1 MRFFRFW
8 RDIPI
13 FRKMMIILGTLMG
26 LMWIIVIFNVIQL
39 STLANKSTGIMQQYN
54 EITGFINAITREDS
68 CLEAYVRPSHT
79 LEDENAYLDSVR
91 ATDASLAALQP
102 SLKSDRR
109 QEYMLKRAITNAM
122 VHYRQDQAA
131 LVESQDYY
139 ERIRLYVLL
148 QRQNVYLNRYG
159 LELLQF
165 RMREGERSWESITVS
180 NRGNTR
186 VIMGLMVAATCVTVF
201 CLYLLIQTM
210 LRPLQAL
217 GAAAD
222 AISGGD
228 YDSPPL
234 NDASA
239 DEIGRMAHSF
249 NIMQSRVKQTIRA
262 MEREAEIEKE
272 NARMQEAMQESRYA
286 ELQSQIDPH
295 FLFNTLNAIAAMANE
310 EDAPITENLIERMAK
325 IFRYSLESH
334 EKRVTLGQ
342 ELQYLADYMEL
353 MDARFAGRISMDIQ
367 PFDPALNDRAVPKF
381 MLQTIAENSI
391 IHGFQDI
398 TVGGEI
404 DVRIFEDDRGRLVIE
419 MADNGCGFDVSTLE
433 EPGEHRSVGLNNIR
447 ERLQYLGGRMDI
459 ESVIGQG
466 TRITMTIDRG
476 ERND

>member
-1 MRFFRFW
+1 MRFFQFW
-8 RDIPI
+8 RDVPI

-26 LMWIIVIFNVIQL
+26 LMWIIVFYNMFQL
-39 STLANKSTGIMQQYN
+39 GTLANKSTGIMQQYN
-54 EITGFINAITREDS
+54 GITGYINAISREDS

-79 LEDENAYLDSVR
+79 QEDEEAYLDAVR
-91 ATDASLAALQP
+91 ETDAALAALQP
-102 SLKSDRR
+102 NLHSDAR
-109 QEYMLKRAITNAM
+109 QEYMLKRAINNAM
-122 VHYRQDQAA
+122 AHYRQDQAA
-131 LVESQDYY
+131 FMEDTDYY
-139 ERIRLYVLL
+139 DRVRRFVLM
-148 QRQNVYLNRYG
+148 QRQMIYLNRYG
-159 LELLQF
+159 LELLQY
-165 RMREGERSWESITVS
+165 RMREGEWSWERIAAS

-186 VIMGLMVAATCVTVF
+186 VIVVLMVMATCVTVF
-201 CLYLLIQTM
+201 CLYLLIRTM

-222 AISGGD
+222 AISGGN
-228 YDSPPL
+228 YDTPPL
-234 NDASA
+234 DDASA

-310 EDAPITENLIERMAK
+310 EEAPITENLIERMAK

-334 EKRVTLGQ
+334 EKQVTLGQ

-353 MDARFAGRISMDIQ
+353 MDARFAGRISMDIE

-381 MLQTIAENSI
+381 TLQTIAENSI

-398 TVGGEI
+398 TEGGEI
-404 DVRIFEDDRGRLVIE
+404 DVRILEDERGGLVIE
-419 MADNGCGFDVSTLE
+419 MSDNGCGFDVSTLDV
-433 EPGEHRSVGLNNIR
+433 PGEHRSVGLNNIR

-466 TRITMTIDRG
+466 TRITMTIDKG